1 MKKKISKPLNELA
14 VDVVDY
20 MFVEWLVRS
29 SLYSR
34 FAKNLA
40 RFYHKAK
47 PPRSIIREMIRMSQ
61 DSPFYSYEGL
71 VLRSFPFNCTPE
83 GIRFWARVS
92 SEWVSYFRSFSK
104 TI

>member
-14 VDVVDY
+14 VDVLDY
-20 MFVEWLVRS
+20 MFVEWLVRR

-40 RFYHKAK
+40 LAF
-47 PPRSIIREMIRMSQ
+47 PRAEEPRLIIRSMIRVTQ
-61 DSPFYSYEGL
+61 CSPVYSIEDL
-71 VLRSFPFNCTPE
+71 VLRSFPFQCTPE

-92 SEWVSYFRSFSK
+92 TEWASFFKSFLK